1 MEFELAELFD
11 LQMGKTPARNEP
23 KYWENGNNRWMSI
36 ADLST
41 IDKFID
47 NTKECISD
55 LALQDTKIYRIPENT
70 VVMSFKLSIG
80 KVAITKCP
88 MYSNEAI
95 VSFLPKKGVNVLA
108 NYLYYV
114 LKAKRWD
121 DAGNKAVKGVTLNK
135 ISLSR
140 AKIRLHDLEEQKHI
154 CNILDELSAAVR
166 LRRIQLAKLDE
177 LVKARFVEMFG
188 DPVSNPLQ
196 WPTNKLQKVAPH
208 KPVAFQESKSI
219 WLLNLDMIES
229 NTGRIIDYK
238 YTSSD
243 NIGSSTCCFD
253 ASHVLYSK
261 LRPYLNKVV
270 VPRQFGVATSEL
282 LALRPNSSLNRIFL
296 ANLLRGD
303 FFVRFISEK
312 VSGAKMP
319 RVAMDIFWAFPCIIP
334 PMELQRRFAD
344 FVQQVDKSK
353 VAVPNDGAKKLDLRI
368 DVC

>member
-1 MEFELAELFD
+1 MHRKLIDLCTIQYGYAFNASLFTEDESFPPIIRIRDVKRGYSETYYSGNYSGNYIIRKGDILIGMDGEFNIAKWQSQDALLNQRVCKVNPNA
-11 LQMGKTPARNEP
+11 NV
-23 KYWENGNNRWMSI
+23 NGDYLLYALSRKLKSI
-36 ADLST
+36 
-41 IDKFID
+41 
-47 NTKECISD
+47 E
-55 LALQDTKIYRIPENT
+55 ENT
-70 VVMSFKLSIG
+70 AFVTVKHLS
-80 KVAITKCP
+80 
-88 MYSNEAI
+88 
-95 VSFLPKKGVNVLA
+95 
-108 NYLYYV
+108 
-114 LKAKRWD
+114 AKE
-121 DAGNKAVKGVTLNK
+121 LNK
-135 ISLSR
+135 IVIQAPDYSQQTRVANTINSLLYVI
-140 AKIRLHDLEEQKHI
+140 AKYQSL
-154 CNILDELSAAVR
+154 
-166 LRRIQLAKLDE
+166 LAKLDE

-270 VPRQFGVATSEL
+270 LPRQFGVATSEL

-353 VAVPNDGAKKLDLRI
+353 VVVQLSQKRI
-368 DVC
+368 DVLHLLW

>member
-1 MEFELAELFD
+1 MEYELAELFD
-11 LQMGKTPARNEP
+11 LQMGKTPARHEP

-80 KVAITKCP
+80 KVAITRCP

-135 ISLSR
+135 SSLSR
-140 AKIRLHDLEEQKHI
+140 AKIRLHSLEEQKHI
-154 CNILDELSAAVR
+154 CNVLDKLSAAVWS
-166 LRRIQLAKLDE
+166 RRTQLSKLDE
-177 LVKARFVEMFG
+177 LVKARFVEMFQATEKSLSVG
-188 DPVSNPLQ
+188 EICNLVNGRAFKPSDWSLSGIRIVRIQNLNNSDSDYNYYDGECDERYLIDNDDLLFSWSGTPGTSFGAFIWHGGKAVLNQHIFKVIPKVEVDLVFLKWALDYSLPKIIERAHGGVGLRHITKNELNDILLLYPGVRE
-196 WPTNKLQKVAPH
+196 QK
-208 KPVAFQESKSI
+208 S
-219 WLLNLDMIES
+219 
-229 NTGRIIDYK
+229 
-238 YTSSD
+238 
-243 NIGSSTCCFD
+243 
-253 ASHVLYSK
+253 
-261 LRPYLNKVV
+261 
-270 VPRQFGVATSEL
+270 
-282 LALRPNSSLNRIFL
+282 
-296 ANLLRGD
+296 
-303 FFVRFISEK
+303 
-312 VSGAKMP
+312 
-319 RVAMDIFWAFPCIIP
+319 
-334 PMELQRRFAD
+334 FAD

-353 VAVPNDGAKKLDLRI
+353 VVVRLSRKKIDDLR
-368 DVC
+368 VMW